1 MMMVERRDGQHGRE
15 FTMGASECQ
24 QICKRSRQKPAYNT
38 SVTSQRRAV
47 SLEALHG
54 CGWIFRTGG
63 FMVKKI
69 LVLFALIL
77 AISGCAVDLGNL
89 RDVPTAPPPATQT
102 SIQPTATSDLL
113 PLPSLQPTEEPESS
127 SATRATPNDVPAPTA
142 TVDIK
147 DIQIDVAP
155 QAGALES
162 PIYIVQ
168 PGTPAKLE
176 NFLQPNAG
184 CNWTGIAGQ
193 VFDTND
199 FPVTGLIV
207 EVGGKLEG
215 SDILRLT
222 LTGGSPTL
230 GSGGFEIPLTDH
242 VVASQ
247 KELYIQIF
255 DLEGNAL
262 SDQIFFDTY
271 ASCQENLVLI
281 NFVAIV
287 TQFSDFIYFP
297 VINTPK

>member
-1 MMMVERRDGQHGRE
+1 
-15 FTMGASECQ
+15 
-24 QICKRSRQKPAYNT
+24 
-38 SVTSQRRAV
+38 
-47 SLEALHG
+47 
-54 CGWIFRTGG
+54 
-63 FMVKKI
+63 MVKKI
-69 LVLFALIL
+69 LILIPLIL
-77 AISGCAVDLGNL
+77 AISGCAVDLSSL
-89 RDVPTAPPPATQT
+89 ESTPAIEPSATQI
-102 SIQPTATSDLL
+102 SIQPTATLDLL
-113 PLPSLQPTEEPESS
+113 PLPSPQATEEQGSS
-127 SATRATPNDVPAPTA
+127 NATRATPTEAPLPTA
-142 TVDIK
+142 TVDIN
-147 DIQIDVAP
+147 DIQIEVAP

-184 CNWTGIAGQ
+184 CNWTGVAGQ

-247 KELYIQIF
+247 QELYIQIF
-255 DLEGNAL
+255 DLEGKAL

-271 ASCQENLVLI
+271 ASCMENLVLI
-281 NFVAIV
+281 NFVAVV

-297 VINTPK
+297 IINRP